1 LIKSLYIWGAQNLCV
16 FGVILIII
24 NKNKNNMKRICLIF
38 FVILGLLGNS
48 LYAQDRRVTG
58 TVTDFTDG
66 STMPGVTVMVRG
78 TNIGTVTDQN
88 GRYELTVPADA
99 VLVFSFIGMNTE
111 EVTVGDRNI
120 VNVAMVADVAILQEI
135 VVTAL
140 GISRE
145 RKSLGY
151 TVQEVDGDAVSRSL
165 NPDLL
170 TSLSGKVSGLE
181 VRQSSGMPG
190 APSTVFIRGAR
201 SFSGDN
207 TPLYVIDGMPIVS
220 TNDYGSNV
228 TGAAFTNRAIDLNP
242 NDIESVTV
250 LKGQAAAALYG
261 LRASNGVVI
270 ITTKRG
276 AGQAIGKPV
285 VSFTSGVTVDN
296 ISGLPRIQT
305 EYAQGTQGNFVP
317 MNSFSWGPKIEDLPN
332 SATHGGNNFGQP
344 GMFFDPYQ
352 GQWVTPQGFN
362 NAQNFFSDNGV
373 SINNSISISQATQ
386 VGNFS
391 MGFGSVNQD
400 GIIPTTGMDRYNG
413 RFSGDFN
420 LNDKWEM
427 GFTANYT
434 ESKIGKLPSG
444 NDSYLFGVYGAPPS
458 WDMVGSPY
466 YAPDGDFARFRQI
479 SYRGGVGRNI
489 NWVLENNIYQE
500 QTKRFFGNSYIE
512 FKPVSNINIRYQ
524 IGADTYTNDNYTY
537 LEAGMNQVH
546 SAAQLPNPNKPG
558 FTPYIPSGGSI
569 SNFGIT
575 RSVVNSLLTANLN
588 YNLTDDINMNLL
600 LGNEVDQNMYESYS
614 SSGSTFTTPGWANL
628 ANTTVQRSGYNVG
641 QRRTVGF
648 FGNVDLSYQSL
659 LFLNVTARNDIVSSM
674 PRDNRSFFYP
684 SASLSFVF
692 TELDA
697 FAENS
702 VLPFGKLRVSYAEVG
717 QAASAFLSV
726 PPFVTGGASS
736 GFLSS
741 GISYP
746 WRDLTGYLPSSTLYD
761 PNLVPQNTQ
770 TYEVG
775 IDLSFFNNRIGLDY
789 TYFNQVASNQIFGVP
804 LAGST
809 GYLSYVT
816 NAGKMTGVGHEVILR
831 ARPVQSTN
839 FNWDFSANF
848 TKIVNEVVE
857 LAEGV
862 ENIALGG
869 YVTPN
874 IRASAGDTYP
884 AIYGDQFLRDDEGR
898 VLVNENPNSPNYGF
912 PLPGGFGKIG
922 DVSPDFVLSVTNSIN
937 FLRHFTLFGQLDWKN
952 GGQMYSGSTRLMA
965 LYGTLGDYSHLGHDA
980 VRGEEFI
987 YPGYKADGT
996 PNDIVRGG
1004 ENDRNAMQQLFTNAY
1019 DAASEGYI
1027 LGTSFVK
1034 LRELGFTV
1042 NIPRSVISSL
1052 RMERAS
1058 LSFVA
1063 RNITLWSELKDFDPE
1078 ASQGQGNMQA
1088 GMDYMSLPQVTSY
1101 GLTLNVTF

>member
-1 LIKSLYIWGAQNLCV
+1 
-16 FGVILIII
+16 
-24 NKNKNNMKRICLIF
+24 MKRICLIF

-48 LYAQDRRVTG
+48 LYAQERRVSG
-58 TVTDFTDG
+58 TVTDADTG
-66 STMPGVTVMVRG
+66 ATLPGVTVMVQG
-78 TNIGTVTDQN
+78 TTIGTITDIDGQ
-88 GRYELTVPADA
+88 YELTVTPQN
-99 VLVFSFIGMNTE
+99 VLVFSSVGMTTQRI
-111 EVTVGDRNI
+111 TVGDRTVIN
-120 VNVAMVADVAILQEI
+120 VSLVPDVAMLQEI

-151 TVQEVDGDAVSRSL
+151 TVQEVDGDALGRSM

-261 LRASNGVVI
+261 LRASNGVII
-270 ITTKRG
+270 ITTRRG
-276 AGQAIGKPV
+276 TGQPIGVPV
-285 VSFTSGVTVDN
+285 VNFSSGVTIDN
-296 ISGLPRIQT
+296 ISKLPAIQT
-305 EYAQGTQGNFVP
+305 EYAQGSMGNFVP
-317 MNSFSWGPKIEDLPN
+317 MNSFSWGPKIEDLPDN
-332 SATHGGNNFGQP
+332 PSYGGNNFGQP
-344 GMFFDPYQ
+344 GLFFDPYQ
-352 GQWVTPQGFN
+352 GQWRAPVGVN
-362 NAQNFFSDNGV
+362 NAENFFSNNGV

-391 MGFGSVNQD
+391 LGFGAVNQD
-400 GIIPTTGMDRYNG
+400 GLIETTGMDRYNG
-413 RFSGDFN
+413 RFSGDLN
-420 LNDKWEM
+420 LSDKWSM
-427 GFTANYT
+427 GFTSNYT

-458 WDMVGSPY
+458 WDMMGSPY
-466 YAPDGDFARFRQI
+466 HAPDGDFAEYRQI
-479 SYRGGVGRNI
+479 SYRAGVGRNI
-489 NWVLENNIYQE
+489 NWVLANNIYQE

-512 FKPVSNINIRYQ
+512 FKPLSNFNIRYQ

-537 LEAGMNQVH
+537 LEAGMNQMH
-546 SAAQLPNPNKPG
+546 SVAQLPNPNKPE
-558 FTPYIPSGGSI
+558 FSTYIPSGGSI

-575 RSVVNSLLTANLN
+575 RSVVNSLLTANFN

-600 LGNEVDQNMYESYS
+600 VGNEIDHNNFEAYS
-614 SSGSTFTTPGWANL
+614 STGSTFTTPGWANL
-628 ANTTVQRSGYNVG
+628 SNTTVQRSGYTLG

-684 SASLSFVF
+684 SASVSFVF

-697 FAENS
+697 LADNS
-702 VLPFGKLRVSYAEVG
+702 ILPFGKLRVSYAEVG
-717 QAASAFLSV
+717 QAAQTFLAS

-736 GFLSS
+736 GFLNF

-746 WRDLTGYLPSSTLYD
+746 WRNLTGYLPSSTLYD
-761 PNLVPQNTQ
+761 PNLIPQNTQ
-770 TYEVG
+770 TYEIG
-775 IDLSFFNNRIGLDY
+775 IDLSFFDNRIGLDY
-789 TYFNQVASNQIFGVP
+789 TYFNQVASDQIFGVP

-809 GYLSYVT
+809 GYLTYVT
-816 NAGKMTGVGHEVILR
+816 NAGKMTGIGHEVVLR
-831 ARPVQSTN
+831 ARPVQSVN

-848 TKIVNEVVE
+848 SKIENKVVE

-862 ENIALGG
+862 ESISLGG

-884 AIYGDQFLRDDEGR
+884 AIYGDMFLRDEQGR
-898 VLVNENPNSPNYGF
+898 ILVNENPNSPNYGF

-937 FLRHFTLFGQLDWKN
+937 FFRHFTVFGQLDWKN

-965 LYGTLGDYSHLGHDA
+965 LYGTLGDYGVIGHTA
-980 VRGEEFI
+980 PRGEEFI
-987 YPGYKADGT
+987 FDGYKADGT

-1004 ENDRNAMQQLFTNAY
+1004 ENDPNAMQALYTGAF

-1042 NIPRSVISSL
+1042 NIPRSIISNM

-1101 GLTLNVTF
+1101 GLTLNITF